1 MNTVFVVQHARG
13 GENGAEDVKF
23 IGVYSTRNN
32 AESAVSRFRKLKG
45 FKDYPGGFV
54 IDEYP
59 LDKDHWQEGFL
70 D

>member
-1 MNTVFVVQHARG
+1 MSTVFVVQHARDAG
-13 GENGAEDVKF
+13 NGTEDVKF
-23 IGVYSTRNN
+23 IGVYSTRNK
-32 AESAVSRFRKLKG
+32 AESAVSRLRKVKG
-45 FKDYPGGFV
+45 FKDHPDRFV